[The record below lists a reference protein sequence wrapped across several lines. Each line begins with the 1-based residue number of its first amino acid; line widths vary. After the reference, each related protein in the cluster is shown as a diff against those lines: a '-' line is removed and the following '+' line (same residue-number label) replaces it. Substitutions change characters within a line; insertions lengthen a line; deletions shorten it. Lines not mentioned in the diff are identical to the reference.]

1 MPRVLICDPL
11 DANGLK
17 LLEAAGIEIDN
28 RPKLKGADL
37 QQALRDA
44 DGAIVRSGTTI
55 TAAELERPGKLRAI
69 ARAGVGV
76 DNIDVAAATRKGIV
90 VMNTPGG
97 NTVSA
102 AEHTIA
108 LLMSMSRRIPAADAS
123 MKAGKW
129 ERGTTFL
136 GTQLTGKTIGVVG
149 LGRIGR
155 EVAARAI
162 GLQMKVVG
170 YDPFLTPERAAQLG
184 IESAASI
191 DAMLPSCDFLTI
203 HVPLSDD
210 TKSLINAREL
220 AMLPKHARVL
230 NVARGGI
237 INEAALADALKAGTI
252 AGAAVDV
259 FDQEPPLAGHPL
271 GGAPNI
277 VLTPHIGAST
287 VEAQDAVARE
297 AAQLLIDF
305 LTKGVVQF
313 AVNMAAVDRTELEEM
328 RHYVDLARRLGLLHA
343 QVATGPIERAEV
355 TYRGDLTRRSTKL
368 LTAAFAAG
376 LLEKGLSEQVNV
388 VNATLFAQERGIE
401 IVESTNPKQGD
412 FANLMQIEVTSGGQ
426 KYTVAGTMF
435 GSQYLRLVQLGPFR
449 LDSFLEGT
457 MMMFLHQ
464 DVPGLIGYI
473 GTIFGKHGVNIAQMT
488 VGRKLQV
495 PGGDAVAV
503 LNLDSTPPAEAV
515 QEVIDHPK
523 ISQVQVVNLPPVGE
537 MPAWFG

>member
-1 MPRVLICDPL
+1 
-11 DANGLK
+11 
-17 LLEAAGIEIDN
+17 
-28 RPKLKGADL
+28 
-37 QQALRDA
+37 
-44 DGAIVRSGTTI
+44 
-55 TAAELERPGKLRAI
+55 
-69 ARAGVGV
+69 
-76 DNIDVAAATRKGIV
+76 
-90 VMNTPGG
+90 
-97 NTVSA
+97 
-102 AEHTIA
+102 
-108 LLMSMSRRIPAADAS
+108 
-123 MKAGKW
+123 
-129 ERGTTFL
+129 
-136 GTQLTGKTIGVVG
+136 
-149 LGRIGR
+149 
-155 EVAARAI
+155 
-162 GLQMKVVG
+162 
-170 YDPFLTPERAAQLG
+170 
-184 IESAASI
+184 
-191 DAMLPSCDFLTI
+191 
-203 HVPLSDD
+203 
-210 TKSLINAREL
+210 
-220 AMLPKHARVL
+220 
-230 NVARGGI
+230 
-237 INEAALADALKAGTI
+237 
-252 AGAAVDV
+252 
-259 FDQEPPLAGHPL
+259 
-271 GGAPNI
+271 
-277 VLTPHIGAST
+277 
-287 VEAQDAVARE
+287 
-297 AAQLLIDF
+297 
-305 LTKGVVQF
+305 
-313 AVNMAAVDRTELEEM
+313 M

-412 FANLMQIEVTSGGQ
+412 FANLMQIEVTAGGQ